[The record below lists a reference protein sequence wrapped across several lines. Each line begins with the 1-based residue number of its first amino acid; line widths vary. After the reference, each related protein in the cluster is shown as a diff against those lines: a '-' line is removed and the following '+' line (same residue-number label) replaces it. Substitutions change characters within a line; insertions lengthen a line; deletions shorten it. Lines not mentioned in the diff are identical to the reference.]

1 MLTRT
6 LGRLNEG
13 KKILSKCIPDRNDL
27 FRIIS
32 IGRIDFNFLA
42 IYCNTIYSDL
52 TRVLQL
58 EIMFEMSDFIKE
70 FPFVENEVSIFFKL
84 LDPQTHID

>member
-13 KKILSKCIPDRNDL
+13 KKILSKC
-27 FRIIS
+27 
-32 IGRIDFNFLA
+32 NFVA
-42 IYCNTIYSDL
+42 IYCNIIYWEL

-58 EIMFEMSDFIKE
+58 EIMFGMSDFIKE